1 VYSAPIVAFYRRSSL
16 SLARQEVI
24 KMKKFLWIGI
34 FIAGA
39 GFLPHQATAGTYQ
52 QRVITTTTVVGAA
65 AGAVIGADSHQA
77 VQGALIGGVFGAAVG
92 MLMAQNEPARTYA
105 PVYRSRPVHHR
116 GYRQVVYTQPVYTRP
131 VNARHEHERH
141 LRSMPY
147 AHQARVMH
155 AYYHPQHARRIA
167 RHHAMHE
174 YREHEAREH
183 GYRYED

>member
-1 VYSAPIVAFYRRSSL
+1 
-16 SLARQEVI
+16 
-24 KMKKFLWIGI
+24 MKKFLWIGI
-34 FIAGA
+34 LIAGA
-39 GFLPHQATAGTYQ
+39 GFQPYQAVAGTYQ
-52 QRVITTTTVVGAA
+52 QRVITTTTVVGAT

-77 VQGALIGGVFGAAVG
+77 VEGALIGGVFGAAVG

-105 PVYRSRPVHHR
+105 PVYRSRTVRHR
-116 GYRQVVYTQPVYTRP
+116 GYGQVVYTRP
-131 VNARHEHERH
+131 VNARHGHERH

-147 AHQARVMH
+147 VHQARVMH